1 MPNIRFVS
9 SQGTTFDLLSFNS
22 AKLQKANFHKVKWVP
37 DVVTKQYGSVVN
49 RFTKDPQVFD
59 CTFLFRGSPSTR
71 KALIDALIFTTEYD
85 ISHMR
90 LGRIYWNT
98 QYIDCYFSVTD
109 THPSGYDT
117 EVVGQ
122 FYCPYPF
129 WVEEQ
134 FIQIRPSDGAS
145 GDMPENVKGYKPSY
159 PYEYA
164 YPWAKSA
171 TAIHVDSALDSNFKA
186 TVYGPTNEVRFAIN
200 HHMYVVNYNL
210 RAGQI
215 MVIDSR
221 DTTPINERCYVI
233 NEDGTTTN
241 VFDYRSTTSSLFE
254 KIPPGSIVLNY
265 TRTYGI
271 DLTIY
276 QERSAPK

>member
-1 MPNIRFVS
+1 MPSIRFIS
-9 SQGTTFDLLSFNS
+9 SQGKVFNLLSFES
-22 AKLQKANFHKVKWVP
+22 AKLEKANFHKVKWIP
-37 DVVTKQYGSVVN
+37 DAVTKQYGTVVN
-49 RFTKDPQVFD
+49 RFTKEPQIFD
-59 CTFLFRGSPSTR
+59 CTFKFRGSPAHR
-71 KALIDALIFTTEYD
+71 KELIDRLVFTTEYD

-98 QYIDCYFSVTD
+98 QYIDCYFAVTD
-109 THPSGYDT
+109 THPDGYET

-134 FIQIRPSDGAS
+134 FIQIRPSEGAS
-145 GDMPENVKGYKPSY
+145 GEMPENVKGYKPYY

-171 TAIHVDSALDSNFKA
+171 TAISVDSALDSNFKA
-186 TVYGPTNEVRFAIN
+186 IIYGPTNLVKFSIQSHVYEVD
-200 HHMYVVNYNL
+200 YSL
-210 RAGQI
+210 RVGQI

-221 DTTPINERCYVI
+221 DTTPVNERCYVI
-233 NEDGTTTN
+233 NEDNTRTN
-241 VFDYRSTTSSLFE
+241 VFDYRSTSSSLFE
-254 KIPPGSIVLNY
+254 KIPSGAVVLNY
-265 TRTYGI
+265 ERTYGI
-271 DLTIY
+271 DLTIF